1 MAKWVRSGVLDSG
14 LNDIKNNATRMI
26 LIRAYTAGDSYAT
39 VISNLVAEVTIT
51 SSELVLSSSGSNR
64 VLTTPSGKTSN
75 ASAGSGAS
83 PNLHLAFTDGTANVI
98 WVTDETTDQVI
109 TSGNPVNFPVVT
121 YTMNQPT

>member
-14 LNDIKNNATRMI
+14 LNDIKNNATKLL
-26 LIRAYTAGDSYAT
+26 LIKAYTAGDSYAT
-39 VISNLVAEVTIT
+39 VISNLVAEVTLT
-51 SSELVLSSSGSNR
+51 SSELVITSSGSNR
-64 VLTTPSGKTSN
+64 VLTSPSGKTAN

-83 PNLHLAFTDGTANVI
+83 PNLHLAFTDGSANVI